1 MRRTALSA
9 VVLVLGAT
17 LGACDGETAVSFADA
32 RALADGAAA
41 AMEGKAAKFATEVT
55 AGTMRSKSQGQA
67 RVARAGTA
75 LAMTT
80 DFLGEP
86 LELRLVDKIVF
97 AKVPESSRE
106 DVPGGKPW
114 VKVSDNGTVGA
125 DPFSQVA
132 GDSIDQL
139 AKQNDPGR
147 ALDQVRRAGTVT
159 ESGHADLD
167 GASTEHYR
175 LDIDMA
181 ALGGDL
187 PAGLSAEA
195 VGELHGKLGKIP
207 MEVWLDDARQPVQ
220 IVLDLAPVLAASG
233 VPDSAMARIVTRYS
247 DWGTQADIQAP
258 PPEEIGEIPAG

>member
-9 VVLVLGAT
+9 VVLVLGAM
-17 LGACDGETAVSFADA
+17 LGACDGGTTVSFADA
-32 RALADGAAA
+32 RALADGAASA
-41 AMEGKAAKFATEVT
+41 TDGKAAKFATDVT

-67 RVARAGTA
+67 RVARTGTA

-97 AKVPESSRE
+97 VKVPESARE

-114 VKVSDNGTVGA
+114 VKVSPDGA

-132 GDSIDQL
+132 GGSIDQL

-147 ALDQVRRAGTVT
+147 ALDQVRRAGTLT
-159 ESGHADLD
+159 ESGRAELD
-167 GASTEHYR
+167 GVSTERYR
-175 LDIDMA
+175 LDVDMA

-207 MEVWLDDARQPVQ
+207 MEVWLDDAHQPVQ

>member
-1 MRRTALSA
+1 MRRTALST
-9 VVLVLGAT
+9 VVLVVGAL
-17 LGACDGETAVSFADA
+17 LGACDRGAVSFADA
-32 RALADGAAA
+32 RALADGATS
-41 AMEGKAAKFATEVT
+41 AMDGKAANFVTEVT
-55 AGTMRSKSQGQA
+55 ASTMRSKSQGQA
-67 RVARAGTA
+67 RVAGTGTA

-97 AKVPESSRE
+97 AKVPEAARA
-106 DVPGGKPW
+106 DIPGGKPW
-114 VKVSDNGTVGA
+114 VKVSPDGA

-132 GDSIDQL
+132 GGSIDQL

-147 ALDQVRRAGTVT
+147 ALDRVRKAGTLT
-159 ESGHADLD
+159 ESGHAELD
-167 GASTEHYR
+167 GTPTEHYR
-175 LDIDMA
+175 LDVDLA

-195 VGELHGKLGKIP
+195 VGELRGKLGKIP
-207 MEVWLDDARQPVQ
+207 MEVWLDDTHRPVR

-233 VPDSAMARIVTRYS
+233 VPDSATARIVTRYS
-247 DWGTQADIQAP
+247 EWGMQADIQAP

>member
-9 VVLVLGAT
+9 VVLVLGAM
-17 LGACDGETAVSFADA
+17 LGACDGETTVSFADA
-32 RALADGAAA
+32 RALADGAASA
-41 AMEGKAAKFATEVT
+41 TDGKTAKFATDVT

-67 RVARAGTA
+67 RVARTGTA

-97 AKVPESSRE
+97 VKVPESARE

-114 VKVSDNGTVGA
+114 VKVSPDGA

-132 GDSIDQL
+132 GGSIDQL

-147 ALDQVRRAGTVT
+147 ALDQVRRAGTLT
-159 ESGHADLD
+159 ESGRAELD
-167 GASTEHYR
+167 GVSTERYR
-175 LDIDMA
+175 LDVDMA

-207 MEVWLDDARQPVQ
+207 MEVWLDDAHQPVQ

-247 DWGTQADIQAP
+247 EWGTQADIQAP

>member
-9 VVLVLGAT
+9 VVLVLGAM
-17 LGACDGETAVSFADA
+17 LGACDGETTVSFADA
-32 RALADGAAA
+32 RALADGAASA
-41 AMEGKAAKFATEVT
+41 TDGKAAKFATDVT

-67 RVARAGTA
+67 RVARTGTA

-97 AKVPESSRE
+97 VKVPESARE

-114 VKVSDNGTVGA
+114 VKVSPDGA

-132 GDSIDQL
+132 GGSIDQL

-147 ALDQVRRAGTVT
+147 ALDQVRRAGTLT
-159 ESGHADLD
+159 ESGRAELD
-167 GASTEHYR
+167 GVSTERYR
-175 LDIDMA
+175 LDVDMA

-207 MEVWLDDARQPVQ
+207 MEVWLDDAHQPVQ

>member
-1 MRRTALSA
+1 MRRTALPA
-9 VVLVLGAT
+9 VVLVLGAL
-17 LGACDGETAVSFADA
+17 LGACDGETVSFTDA
-32 RALADGAAA
+32 RALADGATAA
-41 AMEGKAAKFATEVT
+41 IDGKAAKFATDVT

-67 RVARAGTA
+67 RVAA

-86 LELRLVDKIVF
+86 LELRLIDKTVF
-97 AKVPESSRE
+97 AKVPESARE

-114 VKVSDNGTVGA
+114 VKVSKDGTVGA
-125 DPFSQVA
+125 DPFSQVL
-132 GDSIDQL
+132 GGNIDQL

-147 ALDQVRRAGTVT
+147 ALDQARQAGTLT
-159 ESGHADLD
+159 ESGRTELD
-167 GASTEHYR
+167 GVSTEHYR

-195 VGELHGKLGKIP
+195 LGELNGKLGKIP
-207 MEVWLDDARQPVQ
+207 MEIWLDDARQPVQ
-220 IVLDLAPVLAASG
+220 VVLDLAPVLAASG
-233 VPDSAMARIVTRYS
+233 VPDAAMARIVTRYS
-247 DWGTQADIQAP
+247 EWGTQADIQAP

>member
-1 MRRTALSA
+1 MRRTALST
-9 VVLVLGAT
+9 VVFVLGAL
-17 LGACDGETAVSFADA
+17 LGACDGETVAFADA
-32 RALADGAAA
+32 RALADGTTSAID
-41 AMEGKAAKFATEVT
+41 GKAAKFATDVT
-55 AGTMRSKSQGQA
+55 AGAMRSKSQGQA

-97 AKVPESSRE
+97 AKVPESARE

-114 VKVSDNGTVGA
+114 VKVSADGA

-132 GDSIDQL
+132 GGSIDQL

-147 ALDQVRRAGTVT
+147 ALDQVRRAGTLI
-159 ESGHADLD
+159 ESGRTELD
-167 GASTEHYR
+167 GASAERYR
-175 LDIDMA
+175 LDIDVA

-195 VGELHGKLGKIP
+195 VGELGGKLGKLP
-207 MEVWLDDARQPVQ
+207 MELWLDDARRPLQVM
-220 IVLDLAPVLAASG
+220 LDLAPVLAASG
-233 VPDSAMARIVTRYS
+233 APDSAMARIVTRYTE
-247 DWGTQADIQAP
+247 WGTQADIQAP
-258 PPEEIGEIPAG
+258 PPDQIGELPGG

>member
-1 MRRTALSA
+1 MRRTALPA
-9 VVLVLGAT
+9 VVLVLGAL
-17 LGACDGETAVSFADA
+17 LGACDAETVSFTDA
-32 RALADGAAA
+32 RALADGVTAAID
-41 AMEGKAAKFATEVT
+41 GKAAKFATDVT

-67 RVARAGTA
+67 RVAA

-86 LELRLVDKIVF
+86 LELRLIDKTVF
-97 AKVPESSRE
+97 AKVPESARE

-114 VKVSDNGTVGA
+114 VKVSPDGA

-132 GDSIDQL
+132 GGSIDQL

-147 ALDQVRRAGTVT
+147 ALDQVRRAGTLT
-159 ESGHADLD
+159 ESGRAELD
-167 GASTEHYR
+167 GVSTEHYR

-181 ALGGDL
+181 ALGNDL

-195 VGELHGKLGKIP
+195 LGELNGKLGKIP
-207 MEVWLDDARQPVQ
+207 MEMWLDDARQPVR

-233 VPDSAMARIVTRYS
+233 VPDAAMARIVTRYS
-247 DWGTQADIQAP
+247 EWGTQADIQAP

>member
-1 MRRTALSA
+1 MRRTALPA
-9 VVLVLGAT
+9 VVLALGAL
-17 LGACDGETAVSFADA
+17 LGACDSETAVSFADA

-41 AMEGKAAKFATEVT
+41 ATDGKAAKYATDVT
-55 AGTMRSKSQGQA
+55 AGTMRSKSLGQA
-67 RVARAGTA
+67 RVARTGTA

-97 AKVPESSRE
+97 AKVPESARE

-114 VKVSDNGTVGA
+114 VKVSPDGA

-132 GDSIDQL
+132 GGSIDQL
-139 AKQNDPGR
+139 AKQNDPAR
-147 ALDQVRRAGTVT
+147 ALDQVRRAGTLT
-159 ESGHADLD
+159 ESGHAELD
-167 GASTEHYR
+167 GVSTEHYR

-195 VGELHGKLGKIP
+195 VGELNGKLGKIP
-207 MEVWLDDARQPVQ
+207 MEVWLDDAHQPVQ
-220 IVLDLAPVLAASG
+220 VVLDLAPVLAASG
-233 VPDSAMARIVTRYS
+233 VPDSATAKIVTRYS
-247 DWGTQADIQAP
+247 EWGTQADIQAP